1 MNRFITLI
9 VLLSVTACVFAKKKP
24 EYPRATIKVGYN
36 YHEKFMRGNVEY
48 AEHDI
53 PMLLLANP
61 EQSKF
66 YCPATEYKDSLEST
80 PSGRAKAKQI
90 FDIAVRK
97 YIESKDESVMSD
109 VVSLVSTKKS

>member
-1 MNRFITLI
+1 MPPSFSIIQIMNRFITLI

-24 EYPRATIKVGYN
+24 EYPRAAIKVGYN

-66 YCPATEYKDSLEST
+66 YCPATEYKASLDPLLQDVPRQNRYLTS
-80 PSGRAKAKQI
+80 PS
-90 FDIAVRK
+90 
-97 YIESKDESVMSD
+97 EN
-109 VVSLVSTKKS
+109 T